1 MRLTDATRR
10 PPPTREKAQDWKV
23 RDEIVKTT
31 VTLGELQSIDTSF
44 AQTGN
49 VAFFSSDYIFRIF
62 VLPTLVNNGV

>member
-10 PPPTREKAQDWKV
+10 PPPTHEKAQDWKV

-49 VAFFSSDYIFRIF
+49 VAFFFF
-62 VLPTLVNNGV
+62 